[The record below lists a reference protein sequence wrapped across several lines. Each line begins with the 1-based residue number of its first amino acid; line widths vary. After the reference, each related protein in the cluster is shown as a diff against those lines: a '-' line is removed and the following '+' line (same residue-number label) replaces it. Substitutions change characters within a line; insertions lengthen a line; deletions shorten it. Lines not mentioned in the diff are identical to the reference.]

1 MNPEHDR
8 QTTSI
13 LGREHVEE
21 ETILSDILILCARLE
36 LRVAE
41 RILRALRAV
50 LTSIDDA
57 ASVEKR
63 SLRSLPSKIAGR
75 GSGEA
80 NTFPR
85 VDVGGGIV
93 STLVFGVAK
102 VDGEIVIHGSGLAL
116 DQKIGE
122 RLRRD
127 RRGGDGGEAAQGERQ
142 EEEAALKQG
151 ERLHDNER

>member
-1 MNPEHDR
+1 MRAQGENGMRQSSSQALQEVRWTKMKNLPMNPEHDR

-80 NTFPR
+80 NTFQELML
-85 VDVGGGIV
+85 VGGIV
-93 STLVFGVAK
+93 RYPCIWSSQG
-102 VDGEIVIHGSGLAL
+102 
-116 DQKIGE
+116 
-122 RLRRD
+122 RR
-127 RRGGDGGEAAQGERQ
+127 
-142 EEEAALKQG
+142 
-151 ERLHDNER
+151 